1 MARFEQFWVLACD
14 YRQFI
19 WLGVMM
25 ALFLLIL
32 TLFSLLLAPV
42 GSASFAIALVNLV
55 MTLGLMGAAGGLY
68 WTCVKREQ
76 EAY

>member
-1 MARFEQFWVLACD
+1 MARFEQFWTLACD

-25 ALFLLIL
+25 ALFLFIL
-32 TLFSLLLAPV
+32 TVFSLLLAPV
-42 GSASFAIALVNLV
+42 GSASFVIALVNLV
-55 MTLGLMGAAGGLY
+55 MTLGLGGAAGGMY
-68 WTCVKREQ
+68 WVCVRREQ

>member
-1 MARFEQFWVLACD
+1 MARFEAFWTMACD

-25 ALFLLIL
+25 ALFLFVMAI
-32 TLFSLLLAPV
+32 FSLLLAPV
-42 GSASFAIALVNLV
+42 GSPSFAIAVVNLV
-55 MTLGLMGAAGGLY
+55 MTLGLGGAAGGMY
-68 WTCVKREQ
+68 WVCVKREQ